1 MAILEIL
8 TYPDERLRKK
18 AAPVVQVDDE
28 VRKLADDMA
37 ETMYG
42 DGIGL
47 AATQVGVMKRVIV
60 IDVTYTE
67 GKPNL
72 LVLINPALISKVG
85 SCVSEEG
92 CLSLPAVREEVERA
106 EQVVVRA
113 LGRDGETLEVKA
125 DGLLAT
131 AIQHEIDHLDGI
143 LLIDHLS
150 FLKKRMIARE
160 LKKRKQMRSKA
171 Q

>member
-1 MAILEIL
+1 MAVLEIL

-18 AAPVVQVDDE
+18 AAPVAVVDDE
-28 VRKLADDMA
+28 TKKLVDDMA

-60 IDVTYTE
+60 IDVTYTDE
-67 GKPNL
+67 HPNL
-72 LVLINPALISKVG
+72 IVLINPELVKKSG

-92 CLSLPAVREEVERA
+92 CLSLPEIREDVERA

-113 LGRDGETLEVKA
+113 LGRDGEPVEISA

-131 AIQHEIDHLDGI
+131 AIQHEMDHLDGV

-150 FLKKRMIARE
+150 FLKRQMISRE
-160 LKKRKQMRSKA
+160 LKKRKQEAKGGK
-171 Q
+171 

>member
-1 MAILEIL
+1 MAKLEIL

-18 AAPVVQVDDE
+18 ATPVEIVDDE
-28 VRKLADDMA
+28 IKKLVDDMA

-47 AATQVGVMKRVIV
+47 AATQVGVAKQVIT
-60 IDVTYTE
+60 IDVSYTDE
-67 GKPNL
+67 KPNL
-72 LVLINPALISKVG
+72 IVLVNPELFSKSG

-92 CLSLPAVREEVERA
+92 CLSLPEIREDVERA

-113 LGRDGETLEVKA
+113 LGRDGEPIEISA
-125 DGLLAT
+125 EGFLAT
-131 AIQHEIDHLDGI
+131 AIQHEMDHLEGV

-150 FLKKRMIARE
+150 FLKKRKEVQGARSS
-160 LKKRKQMRSKA
+160 LPML
-171 Q
+171 